1 MTNDFLKEKHW
12 NNWYVSDKKNSDKE
26 FDYEKISIMIHL
38 KICLP
43 VTRLLFSTL
52 KRMTFSFREN
62 NNTLT
67 LIIISK

>member
-12 NNWYVSDKKNSDKE
+12 NNWYISDNKNSDKE
-26 FDYEKISIMIHL
+26 FDYEKISIMVYL

-67 LIIISK
+67 LIISMQ